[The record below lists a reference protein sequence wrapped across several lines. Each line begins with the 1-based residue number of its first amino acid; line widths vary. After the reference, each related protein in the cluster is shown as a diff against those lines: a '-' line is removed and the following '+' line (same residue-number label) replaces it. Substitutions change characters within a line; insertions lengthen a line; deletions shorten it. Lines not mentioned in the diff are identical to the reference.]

1 MGIVIDVFFIYNTN
15 GLFVQI
21 QNKHRL
27 ILYLS
32 YTKTSKQFF
41 YNDIDRL
48 HISKET
54 NVFSLYMNKIYYT
67 CKIISKLER
76 AKHSI

>member
-1 MGIVIDVFFIYNTN
+1 MGIVIDVFFIYNVIQ
-15 GLFVQI
+15 LVAQI
-21 QNKHRL
+21 QKKHRL
-27 ILYLS
+27 IFYLS

-41 YNDIDRL
+41 YNDIVRL
-48 HISKET
+48 QISKET